1 MTNKRINQ
9 KPFYY
14 NHVIDSFIVDTMHL
28 DIPHKYAYLT
38 LIWEA
43 HKQRGNLT
51 QKSLEA
57 IYVRNKDIPLSTY
70 TNILNE
76 FWDKEDDSY
85 TNSRV
90 TVDLQQTKQHRDSS
104 SKGGNSNSLQKMV
117 SSDKRIDEFRQ
128 LNKMM
133 PPKHNKRLSEAEGLE
148 LYCKQLLANPD
159 KFTFNRLKEIIL
171 SFKDNDP
178 QYYPALGV
186 IFRDTQGR
194 FWKLEQE
201 LTSDQKMDRSKA
213 IDQFLQEKGYTWETN
228 EERWKIISDN
238 NLKSEVADVCL
249 HNSDSTLKS
258 TNSTYANIK

>member
-57 IYVRNKDIPLSTY
+57 IYVRNKDIPLSIY
-70 TNILNE
+70 SNVLNE
-76 FWDKEDDSY
+76 FWNKDNDSY

-90 TVDLQQTKQHRDSS
+90 TVDLHQTKQHRDSS
-104 SKGGNSNSLQKMV
+104 VKGGNSNGLQKMV
-117 SSDKRIDEFRQ
+117 SSDKRTDEFRQ

-133 PPKHNKRLSEAEGLE
+133 PPKHNKRLSETEGLE
-148 LYCKQLLANPD
+148 LYCKQLLANPE

-201 LTSDQKMDRSKA
+201 MSEDDKRLHVMQG
-213 IDQFLQEKGYTWETN
+213 EKWLHKNGYDWNGDLMERNKLLKQHYKGET
-228 EERWKIISDN
+228 
-238 NLKSEVADVCL
+238 V
-249 HNSDSTLKS
+249 
-258 TNSTYANIK
+258 